1 MRIEY
6 VVAHHVCGGIAHLV
20 DSVFATVSTRRRVRA
35 SIARRQAIRR
45 PRVYQRG
52 AADKL
57 FVRLDLSAFTN
68 KDHGAIVAE

>member
-45 PRVYQRG
+45 PPRG